1 MLDFQKCTAQDLKAA
16 AAIERKRRIEE
27 ERKARIF
34 NPRIRRIGIDKEYLD
49 RQVEEKKRL
58 QDLQREQECR
68 LDEALLRNSQLAI
81 VHEKRLDEERR
92 KLNKELNT
100 FRQTHQK
107 PEFRRDFD
115 LYDPELLKKS
125 KPPGED
131 GVDPGLASA
140 QKFVPEY
147 LSNHKPVN
155 RRFNPVRRFEG
166 EDENLVA
173 RLREQREQMQSWI
186 MQQVQERRLA
196 EREKR
201 DTEQAYQEALLS
213 RDRRALALEH
223 MELECRRRLSEA
235 TARFNRALAQEK
247 AERKRCRALQDN
259 EAARAEIYNHVT
271 GDFLTEP
278 KDQAESVHGP
288 KKLLV
293 TRYKGMTS
301 EQLKV
306 IRDEQARQMEEIQRM
321 RAEENEKNEEWNRLM
336 NGNARAAESYQREL
350 DRRRAEL
357 NRQIAEENLRLAEQQ
372 RSQQDYLNRHVYKN
386 KPGPE
391 FYAQFNKSTR

>member
-27 ERKARIF
+27 ERKPRIF

-68 LDEALLRNSQLAI
+68 LDEALLRSSQLAI
-81 VHEKRLDEERR
+81 VQEKRLDEERR

-140 QKFVPEY
+140 QK
-147 LSNHKPVN
+147 
-155 RRFNPVRRFEG
+155 FEG

-235 TARFNRALAQEK
+235 TARFNRALAEEK